1 MRVRDKHY
9 RYIIKTNLIMRYL
22 LAAMLL
28 CINTAYPQEQLDEVV
43 VSDTRIPKPRK
54 NSGKA
59 VVLINAAE
67 IAKNKG
73 ISLAQ
78 LLNQYAG
85 IYISGAQLHPGQN
98 LSYFIRGGNN
108 RQLLIRIDGVVVS
121 DPSQIESDF
130 DLRLLAL
137 DQIASIEVVKG
148 ASSSLYG
155 SGAATAI
162 IDITTKKELT
172 QKTKLTVAQEWGTQ
186 NTFDQKLGK
195 LSDVTKQ
202 FVEVQQQLGDVAL
215 SGSVQRLASDG
226 MSSVA
231 GTETDPVE
239 KENMQFSVQSQYSGP
254 WAWSAY
260 LQRDVFDANFDS
272 IFPSFADADY
282 TFGSKQ
288 QRIGFTP
295 SYTLENSAVQ
305 AQVSWVDSSRSYA
318 DSYPSDYTAAIFTTD
333 LTWRHRLSD
342 ELTLLTGLFYQD
354 IDSNFRNTSS
364 EERYTH
370 DNLAFFV
377 SGQWQHAKGY
387 AIHASVRNTAHS
399 EFGNHQTFTINPFYV
414 KGLKSG
420 AYLKFF
426 GSWATSFI
434 APSQYKLYSGE
445 YGNTELTPEEN
456 QSLELG
462 VEQVTDNSRITL
474 VAFQREE
481 DNFVDFVFLSNFMG
495 YQNRP
500 GIFKVRGVEVEAN
513 WRLKHW
519 NINTNY
525 TFTEKVGQATLR
537 LPKHAANFGV
547 NYAAPKV
554 QWGLHWR
561 YIGSRYDIN
570 QAFVQEKL
578 SAYTLVDTRIAFP
591 DFIGNTTASLAVTNV
606 FDVEYT
612 EIFGFTTQGRNLN
625 IALRYAF

>member
-1 MRVRDKHY
+1 
-9 RYIIKTNLIMRYL
+9 MRYL
-22 LAAMLL
+22 IAAML
-28 CINTAYPQEQLDEVV
+28 CIGIVHAQEQLDEVV

-59 VVLINAAE
+59 VVYISAAE
-67 IAKNKG
+67 IAQNKG

-108 RQLLIRIDGVVVS
+108 RQVLIRIDGVVVS

-130 DLRLLAL
+130 DLRLVAL
-137 DQIASIEVVKG
+137 DQIATIEVVKG

-202 FVEVQQQLGDVAL
+202 FVEVQHQLGDVAL

-231 GTETDPVE
+231 GTETDPVK
-239 KENMQFSVQSQYSGP
+239 KENIQFSVQSQYSGP

-272 IFPSFADADY
+272 TYPSFADADY
-282 TFGSKQ
+282 SFVSKQ
-288 QRIGFTP
+288 QRIGFAP
-295 SYTLENSAVQ
+295 SYTNVKSSVQ
-305 AQVSWVDSSRSYA
+305 TQFSWTDTSRSYA
-318 DSYPSDYTAAIFTTD
+318 DSYPSDYKADMFTAD
-333 LTWRHRLSD
+333 LTWRHRASD
-342 ELTLLTGLFYQD
+342 ELTLLGGLFYQD
-354 IDSNFRNTSS
+354 IDSDFKNASS
-364 EERYTH
+364 GESYTH
-370 DNLAFFV
+370 NNLAVFV

-387 AIHASVRNTAHS
+387 ALHASVRNSVHS
-399 EFGNHQTFTINPFYV
+399 EFGSHQTFTINPFYV
-414 KGLKSG
+414 KGLSSG
-420 AYLKFF
+420 GYLKFF

-434 APSQYKLYSGE
+434 APSQYKLYSGQ
-445 YGNTELTPEEN
+445 YGNTELAPEEN
-456 QSLELG
+456 QTLELG
-462 VEQVTDNSRITL
+462 VEQVTDNSRTTV

-500 GIFKVRGVEVEAN
+500 GIFKVRGVEVESN
-513 WRLKHW
+513 WSLKHW
-519 NINTNY
+519 SINTNY
-525 TFTEKVGQATLR
+525 TFTEKVGQAPLR
-537 LPKHAANFGV
+537 LPKHAANIGL
-547 NYAAPKV
+547 NYAAPKT

-561 YIGSRYDIN
+561 YIGKRYDVN
-570 QAFVQEKL
+570 QAFTQEKL
-578 SAYTLVDTRIAFP
+578 DAYALVDARIAFP

-612 EIFGFTTQGRNLN
+612 EIFGFTTLGRNLN

>member
-1 MRVRDKHY
+1 
-9 RYIIKTNLIMRYL
+9 MRYL
-22 LAAMLL
+22 IAAML
-28 CINTAYPQEQLDEVV
+28 CIGIVHAQEQLDEVV

-59 VVLINAAE
+59 VVYISAAE
-67 IAKNKG
+67 IAQNKG

-108 RQLLIRIDGVVVS
+108 RQVLIRIDGVVVS

-130 DLRLLAL
+130 DLRLVAL
-137 DQIASIEVVKG
+137 DQIATIEVVKG

-162 IDITTKKELT
+162 LDITTKKELT

-202 FVEVQQQLGDVAL
+202 FVEVQHQLGDVAL

-231 GTETDPVE
+231 GTETDPVK
-239 KENMQFSVQSQYSGP
+239 KENIQFSVQSQYSGP

-272 IFPSFADADY
+272 TYPSFADADY
-282 TFGSKQ
+282 SFVSKQ
-288 QRIGFTP
+288 QRIGFAP
-295 SYTLENSAVQ
+295 SYTNGKSSVQ
-305 AQVSWVDSSRSYA
+305 TQFSWTDTSRSYA
-318 DSYPSDYTAAIFTTD
+318 DSYPSDYKADMFTAD
-333 LTWRHRLSD
+333 LTWRHRASD
-342 ELTLLTGLFYQD
+342 ELTLLGGLFYQD
-354 IDSNFRNTSS
+354 IDSDFKNASS
-364 EERYTH
+364 GESYTH
-370 DNLAFFV
+370 NNLAVFV

-387 AIHASVRNTAHS
+387 ALHASVRNSVHS
-399 EFGNHQTFTINPFYV
+399 EFGSHQTFTINPFYV
-414 KGLKSG
+414 KGLSSG
-420 AYLKFF
+420 GYFKFF

-434 APSQYKLYSGE
+434 APSQYKLYSGQ
-445 YGNTELTPEEN
+445 YGNTELAPEEN
-456 QSLELG
+456 QTLELG
-462 VEQVTDNSRITL
+462 VEQVTDNSRITV

-500 GIFKVRGVEVEAN
+500 GIFKVRGVEVESN
-513 WRLKHW
+513 WSLKHW
-519 NINTNY
+519 SINTNY
-525 TFTEKVGQATLR
+525 TFTEKVGQAPLR
-537 LPKHAANFGV
+537 LPKHAANIGL
-547 NYAAPKV
+547 NYAAPKT

-561 YIGSRYDIN
+561 YIGKRYDVN
-570 QAFVQEKL
+570 QAFTQEKL
-578 SAYTLVDTRIAFP
+578 DAYALVDARIAFP

-612 EIFGFTTQGRNLN
+612 EIFGFTTLGRNLN

>member
-1 MRVRDKHY
+1 MRARDKHY
-9 RYIIKTNLIMRYL
+9 RFIMYNNLNMRYIIV
-22 LAAMLL
+22 AML
-28 CINTAYPQEQLDEVV
+28 CIGAVHAQEQLDEVV

-59 VVLINAAE
+59 VVHISAAE

-108 RQLLIRIDGVVVS
+108 RQVLIRIDGVVVS

-130 DLRLLAL
+130 DLRLVAL
-137 DQIASIEVVKG
+137 DQIATIEVVKG

-172 QKTKLTVAQEWGTQ
+172 QKIKLTVAQEWGTQ
-186 NTFDQKLGK
+186 NAFDQKLGK

-202 FVEVQQQLGDVAL
+202 FVEVQHQLRDMAL

-231 GTETDPVE
+231 GAETDPVE
-239 KENMQFSVQSQYSGP
+239 KENIQFSVQSQYSGP

-272 IFPSFADADY
+272 TFPSFADAAY
-282 TFGSKQ
+282 SFVSKQ
-288 QRIGFTP
+288 QRIGFAP
-295 SYTLENSAVQ
+295 SYTFGKSSVQ
-305 AQVSWVDSSRSYA
+305 AQFSWTDTSRSYA
-318 DSYPSDYTAAIFTTD
+318 DSYPSDYTADMFTTD
-333 LTWRHRLSD
+333 LTWHHRTSD
-342 ELTLLTGLFYQD
+342 KLTLLGGLFYQN
-354 IDSNFRNTSS
+354 IDSDFKNAFSGES
-364 EERYTH
+364 YTH
-370 DNLAFFV
+370 NNLAFFV
-377 SGQWQHAKGY
+377 SGQWQYSKGY
-387 AIHASVRNTAHS
+387 AVHASLRNTIHS
-399 EFGNHQTFTINPFYV
+399 QFGTHQTFTINPFYV
-414 KGLKSG
+414 KGLSSG
-420 AYLKFF
+420 GYLKFF

-434 APSQYKLYSGE
+434 APSQYKLYSGQ

-456 QSLELG
+456 QTLELG
-462 VEQVTDNSRITL
+462 VEQVTDYSRITV

-513 WRLKHW
+513 WSLKNW

-525 TFTEKVGQATLR
+525 TFTEKVGQAPLR
-537 LPKHAANFGV
+537 LPKHAANIGL
-547 NYAAPKV
+547 NYAAPKT

-561 YIGSRYDIN
+561 YTGKRYDVN
-570 QAFVQEKL
+570 QVFTQEKL
-578 SAYTLVDTRIAFP
+578 DAYALVDARIAFP
-591 DFIGNTTASLAVTNV
+591 NFIGNTTASMALTNV
-606 FDVEYT
+606 FDVEYS
-612 EIFGFTTQGRNLN
+612 EIFGFTTLGRNLN
-625 IALRYAF
+625 IALCYAF

>member
-1 MRVRDKHY
+1 
-9 RYIIKTNLIMRYL
+9 MRYL
-22 LAAMLL
+22 IAAML
-28 CINTAYPQEQLDEVV
+28 CIGIVHAQEQLDEVV

-59 VVLINAAE
+59 VVYISAAE
-67 IAKNKG
+67 IAQNKG

-108 RQLLIRIDGVVVS
+108 RQVLIRIDGVVVS

-130 DLRLLAL
+130 DLRLVAL
-137 DQIASIEVVKG
+137 DQIATIEVVKG

-162 IDITTKKELT
+162 LDITTKKELT

-202 FVEVQQQLGDVAL
+202 FVEVQHQLGDVAL

-231 GTETDPVE
+231 GTETDPVK
-239 KENMQFSVQSQYSGP
+239 KENIQFSVQSQYSGP

-272 IFPSFADADY
+272 TYPSFADADY
-282 TFGSKQ
+282 SFVSKQ
-288 QRIGFTP
+288 QRIGFAP
-295 SYTLENSAVQ
+295 SYTNGKSSVQ
-305 AQVSWVDSSRSYA
+305 TQFSWTDTSRSYA
-318 DSYPSDYTAAIFTTD
+318 DSYPSDYKADMFTAD
-333 LTWRHRLSD
+333 LTWRHRASD
-342 ELTLLTGLFYQD
+342 ELTLLGGLFYQD
-354 IDSNFRNTSS
+354 IDSDFKNASS
-364 EERYTH
+364 GESYTH
-370 DNLAFFV
+370 NTLAVFV

-387 AIHASVRNTAHS
+387 ALHASVRNSVHS
-399 EFGNHQTFTINPFYV
+399 EFGSHQTFTINPFYV
-414 KGLKSG
+414 KGLSSG
-420 AYLKFF
+420 GYFKFF

-434 APSQYKLYSGE
+434 APSQYKLYSGQ
-445 YGNTELTPEEN
+445 YGNTELAPEEN
-456 QSLELG
+456 QTLELG
-462 VEQVTDNSRITL
+462 VEQVTDNSRTTV

-500 GIFKVRGVEVEAN
+500 GIFKVRGVEVESN
-513 WRLKHW
+513 WSLKHW
-519 NINTNY
+519 SINTNY
-525 TFTEKVGQATLR
+525 TFTEKVGQAPLR
-537 LPKHAANFGV
+537 LPKHAANIGL
-547 NYAAPKV
+547 NYAAPKT

-561 YIGSRYDIN
+561 YIGKRYDVN
-570 QAFVQEKL
+570 QAFTQEKL
-578 SAYTLVDTRIAFP
+578 DAYALVDARIAFP

-612 EIFGFTTQGRNLN
+612 EIFGFTTLGRNLN

>member
-1 MRVRDKHY
+1 MRH
-9 RYIIKTNLIMRYL
+9 LI
-22 LAAMLL
+22 AAML
-28 CINTAYPQEQLDEVV
+28 CIGTVHAQEQLDEVV

-59 VVLINAAE
+59 VVQISAEE

-108 RQLLIRIDGVVVS
+108 RQVLIRIDGVVVS

-130 DLRLLAL
+130 DLRLVAL
-137 DQIASIEVVKG
+137 DQIATIEVVKG
-148 ASSSLYG
+148 SSSSLYG

-202 FVEVQQQLGDVAL
+202 FVEVQHQLGDVAL

-226 MSSVA
+226 MSSVT

-239 KENMQFSVQSQYSGP
+239 KENIQFSVQSQYSGP

-272 IFPSFADADY
+272 TFPSFADEDY
-282 TFGSKQ
+282 SFVSKQ
-288 QRIGFTP
+288 QRIGFAP
-295 SYTLENSAVQ
+295 SHTLGKSSVQ
-305 AQVSWVDSSRSYA
+305 AQFSWTDTSRSYA
-318 DSYPSDYTAAIFTTD
+318 DSYPSDYTADMFTTD
-333 LTWRHRLSD
+333 LTWRHRASD
-342 ELTLLTGLFYQD
+342 ELTLISGLFYQD
-354 IDSNFRNTSS
+354 IDSDFKNASS
-364 EERYTH
+364 GESYTH
-370 DNLAFFV
+370 NNLAVFV

-387 AIHASVRNTAHS
+387 AVQASVRNTIHS
-399 EFGNHQTFTINPFYV
+399 QFGTHQTFTINPLYV
-414 KGLKSG
+414 KGLSSG
-420 AYLKFF
+420 GYLKFF

-434 APSQYKLYSGE
+434 APSQYKLYSGQ

-456 QSLELG
+456 QTLELG
-462 VEQVTDNSRITL
+462 VEHMTDNSRITV

-513 WRLKHW
+513 WSLKNW

-525 TFTEKVGQATLR
+525 TFNEKVGQAPLR
-537 LPKHAANFGV
+537 LPKHAANISL
-547 NYAAPKV
+547 NYAAPKT

-561 YIGSRYDIN
+561 YIGKRYDVN
-570 QAFVQEKL
+570 QAFIQEKL
-578 SAYTLVDTRIAFP
+578 DAYALLDARIAFP
-591 DFIGNTTASLAVTNV
+591 NFIGNTTASLAVTNI
-606 FDVEYT
+606 FNVEYT
-612 EIFGFTTQGRNLN
+612 EIFGFTTLGRNLN

>member
-1 MRVRDKHY
+1 
-9 RYIIKTNLIMRYL
+9 MRYL
-22 LAAMLL
+22 IAAML
-28 CINTAYPQEQLDEVV
+28 CIGIVHAQEQLDEVV

-59 VVLINAAE
+59 VVYISAAE

-108 RQLLIRIDGVVVS
+108 RQVLIRIDGVVVS

-130 DLRLLAL
+130 DLRLVAL
-137 DQIASIEVVKG
+137 DQIATIEVVKG

-202 FVEVQQQLGDVAL
+202 FVEVQHQLGDVAL

-231 GTETDPVE
+231 GTETDPVK
-239 KENMQFSVQSQYSGP
+239 KENIQFSVQSQYSGP

-272 IFPSFADADY
+272 TYPSFADADY
-282 TFGSKQ
+282 SFVSKQ
-288 QRIGFTP
+288 QRIGFAP
-295 SYTLENSAVQ
+295 SYTNGKSSVQ
-305 AQVSWVDSSRSYA
+305 TQFSWTDTSRSYA
-318 DSYPSDYTAAIFTTD
+318 DSYPSDYKADMFTAD
-333 LTWRHRLSD
+333 LTWRHRASD
-342 ELTLLTGLFYQD
+342 ELTLLGGLFYQD
-354 IDSNFRNTSS
+354 IDSDFKNASS
-364 EERYTH
+364 GESYTH
-370 DNLAFFV
+370 NNLAVFV

-387 AIHASVRNTAHS
+387 ALHASVRNSVHS
-399 EFGNHQTFTINPFYV
+399 EFGSHQTFTINPFYV
-414 KGLKSG
+414 KGLSSG
-420 AYLKFF
+420 GYFKFF

-434 APSQYKLYSGE
+434 APSQYKLYSGQ
-445 YGNTELTPEEN
+445 YGNTELAPEEN
-456 QSLELG
+456 QTLELG
-462 VEQVTDNSRITL
+462 VEQVTDNSRTTV

-500 GIFKVRGVEVEAN
+500 GIFKVRGVEVESN
-513 WRLKHW
+513 WSLKHW
-519 NINTNY
+519 SINTNY
-525 TFTEKVGQATLR
+525 TFTEKVGQAPLR
-537 LPKHAANFGV
+537 LPKHAANIGL
-547 NYAAPKV
+547 NYAAPKT

-561 YIGSRYDIN
+561 YIGKRYDVN
-570 QAFVQEKL
+570 QAFTQEKL
-578 SAYTLVDTRIAFP
+578 DAYALVDARIAFP

-606 FDVEYT
+606 FDVKYT
-612 EIFGFTTQGRNLN
+612 EIFGFTTLGRNLN

>member
-1 MRVRDKHY
+1 MIH
-9 RYIIKTNLIMRYL
+9 
-22 LAAMLL
+22 
-28 CINTAYPQEQLDEVV
+28 
-43 VSDTRIPKPRK
+43 
-54 NSGKA
+54 
-59 VVLINAAE
+59 INAE
-67 IAKNKG
+67 TIAQNKG

-108 RQLLIRIDGVVVS
+108 RQVLIRIDGVVVS

-130 DLRLLAL
+130 DLRLVAL
-137 DQIASIEVVKG
+137 DQIATIEVVKG

-186 NTFDQKLGK
+186 NTHDQKLANLAD
-195 LSDVTKQ
+195 LSKQ
-202 FVEVQQQLGDVAL
+202 FVAL
-215 SGSVQRLASDG
+215 ERQVGNLAFVTSIQRIASDG

-231 GTETDPVE
+231 GTETDPVN
-239 KENMQFSVQSQYSGP
+239 KENIQFSVQSQYTGP

-272 IFPSFADADY
+272 TYPSFEDADY
-282 TFGSKQ
+282 TFLSKQ

-295 SYTLENSAVQ
+295 SYTAGKSAVQ
-305 AQVSWVDSSRSYA
+305 AQFSWADSSRAYA
-318 DSYPSDYTAAIFTTD
+318 DSYSSDYTAAIFTTD

-342 ELTLLTGLFYQD
+342 ELTLLGGLFYQD
-354 IDSNFRNTSS
+354 IDSDFKNAFSGES
-364 EERYTH
+364 YTH
-370 DNLAFFV
+370 NNLAVFV

-387 AIHASVRNTAHS
+387 AVHASVRNTSHS
-399 EFGNHQTFTINPFYV
+399 EFGTHQTFTINPFYV
-414 KGLKSG
+414 KGLSSG
-420 AYLKFF
+420 GYLKLF

-434 APSQYKLYSGE
+434 APSQYKLYSAQ
-445 YGNTELTPEEN
+445 YGNTALTPEEN
-456 QSLELG
+456 QTLELG
-462 VEQVTDNSRITL
+462 VEQVMENSRIT
-474 VAFQREE
+474 VVTFQREE
-481 DNFVDFVFLSNFMG
+481 DNFADFVSLPNFAG
-495 YQNRP
+495 QYRNRP
-500 GIFKVRGVEVEAN
+500 GIAKVRGVEAEAN
-513 WRLKHW
+513 CSLKNW

-525 TFTEKVGQATLR
+525 TFTEKVDQAPLR
-537 LPKHAANFGV
+537 LPKHTANLGV
-547 NYAAPKV
+547 WYVTPKS

-561 YIGSRYDIN
+561 YIGSRYDLN
-570 QAFVQEKL
+570 QAFTQEKL
-578 SAYTLVDTRIAFP
+578 EAYTLVDARIAFP

-606 FDVEYT
+606 FDVAYR

>member
-1 MRVRDKHY
+1 
-9 RYIIKTNLIMRYL
+9 MRYL
-22 LAAMLL
+22 IAAML
-28 CINTAYPQEQLDEVV
+28 CIGIVHAQEQLDEVV

-59 VVLINAAE
+59 VVYISAAE
-67 IAKNKG
+67 IAQNKG

-108 RQLLIRIDGVVVS
+108 RQVLIRIDGVVVS

-130 DLRLLAL
+130 DLRLVAL
-137 DQIASIEVVKG
+137 DQIATIEVVKG

-202 FVEVQQQLGDVAL
+202 FVEVQHQLGDVAL

-231 GTETDPVE
+231 GTETDPVK
-239 KENMQFSVQSQYSGP
+239 KENIQFSVQSQYSGP

-272 IFPSFADADY
+272 TYPSFADADY
-282 TFGSKQ
+282 SFVSKQ
-288 QRIGFTP
+288 QRIGFAP
-295 SYTLENSAVQ
+295 SYTNGKSSVQ
-305 AQVSWVDSSRSYA
+305 TQFSWTDTSRSYA
-318 DSYPSDYTAAIFTTD
+318 DSYPSDYKADMFTAD
-333 LTWRHRLSD
+333 LTWRHRASD
-342 ELTLLTGLFYQD
+342 ELTLLGGLFYQD
-354 IDSNFRNTSS
+354 IDSDFKNASS
-364 EERYTH
+364 GESYTH
-370 DNLAFFV
+370 NNLAVFV

-387 AIHASVRNTAHS
+387 ALHASVRNSVHS
-399 EFGNHQTFTINPFYV
+399 EFGSHQTFTINPFYV
-414 KGLKSG
+414 KGLSSG
-420 AYLKFF
+420 GYLKFF

-434 APSQYKLYSGE
+434 APSQYKLYSGQ
-445 YGNTELTPEEN
+445 YGNTELAPEEN
-456 QSLELG
+456 QTLELG
-462 VEQVTDNSRITL
+462 VEQVTDNSRTTV

-500 GIFKVRGVEVEAN
+500 GIFKVRGVEVESN
-513 WRLKHW
+513 WSLKHW
-519 NINTNY
+519 SINTNY
-525 TFTEKVGQATLR
+525 TFTEKVGQAPLR
-537 LPKHAANFGV
+537 LPKHAANIGL
-547 NYAAPKV
+547 NYAAPKT

-561 YIGSRYDIN
+561 YIGKRYDVN
-570 QAFVQEKL
+570 QAFTQEKL
-578 SAYTLVDTRIAFP
+578 DAYALVDARIAFP

-606 FDVEYT
+606 FDVKYT
-612 EIFGFTTQGRNLN
+612 EIFGFTTLGRNLN

>member
-1 MRVRDKHY
+1 
-9 RYIIKTNLIMRYL
+9 MRYL
-22 LAAMLL
+22 IVAML
-28 CINTAYPQEQLDEVV
+28 CIGTVHAQEKLDEVV

-59 VVLINAAE
+59 VVHVSAAE

-108 RQLLIRIDGVVVS
+108 RQVLIRIDGVVVS

-130 DLRLLAL
+130 DLRLVAL
-137 DQIASIEVVKG
+137 DQIATIEVVKG

-155 SGAATAI
+155 SGAASAI

-202 FVEVQQQLGDVAL
+202 FVEVQHQLGDVAL

-239 KENMQFSVQSQYSGP
+239 KENIQFSVQSQYSGP
-254 WAWSAY
+254 WAWSAH

-272 IFPSFADADY
+272 TFPSFADADY
-282 TFGSKQ
+282 SFVSKQ
-288 QRIGFTP
+288 QRIGFAP
-295 SYTLENSAVQ
+295 SYTLGKSSVQ
-305 AQVSWVDSSRSYA
+305 AQFSWTDTSRSYA
-318 DSYPSDYTAAIFTTD
+318 DSYPSDYTADMFTTD
-333 LTWRHRLSD
+333 LNWRHRASD

-354 IDSNFRNTSS
+354 IDSDFKNASS
-364 EERYTH
+364 GESYTH
-370 DNLAFFV
+370 NNLAVFV

-387 AIHASVRNTAHS
+387 AVQASVRNSIHS
-399 EFGNHQTFTINPFYV
+399 QFGSHQTFTINPFYV
-414 KGLKSG
+414 KGLSSG
-420 AYLKFF
+420 GYLKFF

-434 APSQYKLYSGE
+434 APSQYKLYSGQ

-456 QSLELG
+456 QTLELG
-462 VEQVTDNSRITL
+462 VEQVTDNSRITV

-513 WRLKHW
+513 WSLKNW

-525 TFTEKVGQATLR
+525 TFTEKVGQAPLR
-537 LPKHAANFGV
+537 LPKHAANIGL
-547 NYAAPKV
+547 NYASPKT

-561 YIGSRYDIN
+561 YIGKRYDVN
-570 QAFVQEKL
+570 QAFTQEKL
-578 SAYTLVDTRIAFP
+578 DAYALVDARIAFP
-591 DFIGNTTASLAVTNV
+591 NFIGNTTASLAVTNV

-612 EIFGFTTQGRNLN
+612 EIFGFTTLGRNLN

>member
-1 MRVRDKHY
+1 
-9 RYIIKTNLIMRYL
+9 MRYL
-22 LAAMLL
+22 IAAML
-28 CINTAYPQEQLDEVV
+28 CIGIVHAQEQLDEVV

-59 VVLINAAE
+59 VVYISAAE
-67 IAKNKG
+67 IAQNKG

-108 RQLLIRIDGVVVS
+108 RQVLIRIDGVVVS

-130 DLRLLAL
+130 DLRLVAL
-137 DQIASIEVVKG
+137 DQIATIEVVKG

-202 FVEVQQQLGDVAL
+202 FVEVQHQLGDVAL

-231 GTETDPVE
+231 GTETDPVK
-239 KENMQFSVQSQYSGP
+239 KENIQFSVQSQYSGP

-272 IFPSFADADY
+272 TYPSFADADY
-282 TFGSKQ
+282 SFVSKQ
-288 QRIGFTP
+288 QRIGFAP
-295 SYTLENSAVQ
+295 SYTNGKSSVQ
-305 AQVSWVDSSRSYA
+305 TQFSWTDTSRSYA
-318 DSYPSDYTAAIFTTD
+318 DSYPSDYKADMFTAD
-333 LTWRHRLSD
+333 LTWRHRASD
-342 ELTLLTGLFYQD
+342 ELTLLGGLFYQD
-354 IDSNFRNTSS
+354 IDSDFKNASS
-364 EERYTH
+364 GESYTH
-370 DNLAFFV
+370 NNLAVFV

-387 AIHASVRNTAHS
+387 ALHASVRNSVHS
-399 EFGNHQTFTINPFYV
+399 EFGSHQTFTINPFYV
-414 KGLKSG
+414 KGLSSG
-420 AYLKFF
+420 GYLKFF

-434 APSQYKLYSGE
+434 APSQYKLYSGQ

-456 QSLELG
+456 QTLELG
-462 VEQVTDNSRITL
+462 VEQVTDNSRTTV

-500 GIFKVRGVEVEAN
+500 GIFKVRGVEVESN
-513 WRLKHW
+513 WSLKHW
-519 NINTNY
+519 SINTNY
-525 TFTEKVGQATLR
+525 TFTEKVGQAPLR
-537 LPKHAANFGV
+537 LPKHAANIGL
-547 NYAAPKV
+547 NYAAPKT

-561 YIGSRYDIN
+561 YIGKRYDVN
-570 QAFVQEKL
+570 QAFTQEKL
-578 SAYTLVDTRIAFP
+578 DAYALVDARIAFP

-606 FDVEYT
+606 FDVKYT
-612 EIFGFTTQGRNLN
+612 EIFGFTTLGRNLN

>member
-1 MRVRDKHY
+1 
-9 RYIIKTNLIMRYL
+9 MRYL

-28 CINTAYPQEQLDEVV
+28 CISTLHAQKQLDEVV
-43 VSDTRIPKPRK
+43 VSDTRISKLRK

-59 VVLINAAE
+59 VVCISSAT
-67 IAKNKG
+67 IAQNKG

-108 RQLLIRIDGVVVS
+108 RQVLIRIDGVVVS

-137 DQIASIEVVKG
+137 DQIDTIEVVKG

-162 IDITTKKELT
+162 IDITTKKALT

-186 NTFDQKLGK
+186 NTFDQKLAK

-202 FVEVQQQLGDVAL
+202 FVEVQHQLGDVAL
-215 SGSVQRLASDG
+215 AGSVQRLASDG

-231 GTETDPVE
+231 GSETDPIE
-239 KENMQFSVQSQYSGP
+239 KENIQFSIQSQYSGP

-260 LQRDVFDANFDS
+260 LQRDVLDANFDS
-272 IFPSFADADY
+272 TYPSFADADY
-282 TFGSKQ
+282 SFVSKQ
-288 QRIGFTP
+288 QRIGFAP
-295 SYTLENSAVQ
+295 SYTLGKSSVQ
-305 AQVSWVDSSRSYA
+305 AQLSWTESSRSYE
-318 DSYPSDYTAAIFTTD
+318 DSYPSNYTANIFTTE
-333 LTWRHRLSD
+333 LTWRHRASD
-342 ELTLLTGLFYQD
+342 KLTLLTGLFYQD
-354 IDSNFRNTSS
+354 IDSGFKNASDS
-364 EERYTH
+364 ETYAH
-370 DNLAFFV
+370 DNVAVFV

-387 AIHASVRNTAHS
+387 ALHASVRNSVHS
-399 EFGNHQTFTINPFYV
+399 EFGGHQTFTFNPFYV
-414 KGLKSG
+414 KELSSG
-420 AYLKFF
+420 GYLKFF

-434 APSQYKLYSGE
+434 APSQYKLYSGL
-445 YGNTELTPEEN
+445 YGNTKLTPEEN
-456 QSLELG
+456 QTLEVG

-481 DNFVDFVFLSNFMG
+481 DNFVDFVFLPNFAG
-495 YQNRP
+495 QYRNRP
-500 GIFKVRGVEVEAN
+500 GVFKVRGVEVAAN
-513 WRLKHW
+513 WSLKNW

-525 TFTEKVGQATLR
+525 TFTEKVGQAPLR
-537 LPKHAANFGV
+537 LPKHAANIGL
-547 NYAAPKV
+547 NYAAPKT

-561 YIGSRYDIN
+561 YIGKRYDVN
-570 QAFVQEKL
+570 QAFTQEKL
-578 SAYTLVDTRIAFP
+578 DAYALVDARIAFP
-591 DFIGNTTASLAVTNV
+591 NFIGNTTASLAVTNV

-612 EIFGFTTQGRNLN
+612 EIFGFTTLGRNLN